1 MESLG
6 GLLFP
11 LLILLVFVPIFLSG
25 RKQRRQMQN
34 MQQLQSS
41 LHVGDVVNTTSGLR
55 GTVVDA
61 QYEDT
66 VDLEIADGVIT
77 TWLRAAVRDKVLDGG
92 SPELADEAAA
102 GSDGA
107 SLDDPVSPAA
117 TRPDPVRT
125 DPVRPESVRPESVR
139 TDSASEPVVDT
150 PRDANGSSRA

>member
-11 LLILLVFVPIFLSG
+11 LLILLLFIPIFLSG

-77 TWLRAAVRDKVLDGG
+77 TWLRAAVREKVLDAGT
-92 SPELADEAAA
+92 PEPADEAVP
-102 GSDGA
+102 GTDGA
-107 SLDDPVSPAA
+107 SLDDPVGSPSAVRPDPVRPDPV
-117 TRPDPVRT
+117 RPDPVRT
-125 DPVRPESVRPESVR
+125 D
-139 TDSASEPVVDT
+139 SAPEPVVDT
-150 PRDANGSSRA
+150 PRDANGSSRP

>member
-11 LLILLVFVPIFLSG
+11 LLILLLFIPIFLSG
-25 RKQRRQMQN
+25 RKQRRQMQD

-41 LHVGDVVNTTSGLR
+41 LAVGDVVNTTSGLR
-55 GTVVDA
+55 ATVIDA

-66 VDLEIADGVIT
+66 VDLEIAPGVIT
-77 TWLRAAVRDKVLDGG
+77 TWLRAAVRDKVLDAG
-92 SPELADEAAA
+92 SPEPVDEAVP

>member
-11 LLILLVFVPIFLSG
+11 LLILLLFIPIFLSG
-25 RKQRRQMQN
+25 RKQRRQMQS

-77 TWLRAAVRDKVLDGG
+77 TWLRAAVRDKVLDAG
-92 SPELADEAAA
+92 SPEPVDEAVP
-102 GSDGA
+102 GSDGE

>member
-11 LLILLVFVPIFLSG
+11 LLILLLFIPIFLSG

-77 TWLRAAVRDKVLDGG
+77 TWLRAAVRDKVLDAG
-92 SPELADEAAA
+92 SPEPADEVVP

-107 SLDDPVSPAA
+107 SLDGPVSSAA
-117 TRPDPVRT
+117 TRPDPVRP
-125 DPVRPESVRPESVR
+125 DPVRPDPVRPDPVR
-139 TDSASEPVVDT
+139 TDSATEPAVDT

>member
-1 MESLG
+1 MNSLG

-11 LLILLVFVPIFLSG
+11 LLFLLVLIPMFLGS

-34 MQQLQSS
+34 MQQMQAALQP
-41 LHVGDVVNTTSGLR
+41 GDVVTTTSGLR

-77 TWLRAAVRDKVLDGG
+77 TWLRAAVRDKVLDAG
-92 SPELADEAAA
+92 SPEPVDEAVP

-150 PRDANGSSRA
+150 

>member
-1 MESLG
+1 MVAAEATEIMESLG

-11 LLILLVFVPIFLSG
+11 LLILLLFIPIFLSG
-25 RKQRRQMQN
+25 RKQRRQMQD

-117 TRPDPVRT
+117 TRPDPVR
-125 DPVRPESVRPESVR
+125 PETVR
-139 TDSASEPVVDT
+139 TDSATEPVVDT

>member
-11 LLILLVFVPIFLSG
+11 LLILLLFIPIFLSG
-25 RKQRRQMQN
+25 RKQRRQMQS

-77 TWLRAAVRDKVLDGG
+77 TWLRAAVRDKVLDAG
-92 SPELADEAAA
+92 SPEPVDEAVP

-107 SLDDPVSPAA
+107 SLDGPVSSAA
-117 TRPDPVRT
+117 TRPDPVRP
-125 DPVRPESVRPESVR
+125 DPVRPDPVR
-139 TDSASEPVVDT
+139 TDSATEPAVDT